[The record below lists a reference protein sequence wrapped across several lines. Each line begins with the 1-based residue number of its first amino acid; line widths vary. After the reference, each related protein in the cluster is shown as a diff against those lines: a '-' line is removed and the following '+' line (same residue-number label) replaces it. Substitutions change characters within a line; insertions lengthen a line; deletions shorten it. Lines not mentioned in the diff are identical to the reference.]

1 LAILSLANTDS
12 LEFAETRSN
21 HMKKLVE
28 FTLPDGSPIFVE
40 VDEPS
45 DNDGRVGL
53 NPSEMAVKAQQTFE
67 QALEKVQPIAS
78 TIISKLRG
86 LDEPASEV
94 EVKFGLKLTAEAGA
108 VIAMAGGEVNYEIT
122 LKWKQSDT

>member
-1 LAILSLANTDS
+1 
-12 LEFAETRSN
+12 
-21 HMKKLVE
+21 MKKLVE

-45 DNDGRVGL
+45 DGRVGL

-67 QALEKVQPIAS
+67 QALDKLQPIAS

-94 EVKFGLKLTAEAGA
+94 QVKFGLKLTAEAGA

-122 LKWKQSDT
+122 LKWKQTDT